1 MIRIRLM
8 SPKEQRDF
16 VSICSEYKVDITF
29 HKGRILVDAKSL
41 MGIMSID
48 TRFDCYITIG
58 TDDSEIIK
66 ELESRL
72 SKYTYE

>member
-8 SPKEQRDF
+8 SPKEQSDF
-16 VSICSEYKVDITF
+16 VSICSDYKPDITF
-29 HKGRILVDAKSL
+29 HKGRLQIDAKSL
-41 MGIMSID
+41 MGIMSVD

-58 TDDSEIIK
+58 TDNPEVIK